1 MTISTISLTI
11 TDALGGSPT
20 ASGSPKDKG
29 TLKKWLKKLPDTL
42 KRLAVEILPAIVGNA
57 VGAILS
63 LSLWLNL
70 HGLWLLFLQDLW
82 LMQNVK
88 K

>member
-42 KRLAVEILPAIVGNA
+42 KRLAEKTVEILPAMVEM
-57 VGAILS
+57 
-63 LSLWLNL
+63 
-70 HGLWLLFLQDLW
+70 LLVLF
-82 LMQNVK
+82 
-88 K
+88 